1 MMSGS
6 AKHRRYVAV
15 YPVALF
21 VAWVTAWIV
30 NLALRSRTGWDT
42 HTDTVYWISMKVIV
56 WILPA
61 VLAIRL
67 LERAPVGEFMELRRP
82 RPGLLWGLGVG
93 VLLVAVNYLGK
104 TLPSHTT
111 LHTPQLSLVFV
122 NAVVVAPLVEEITL
136 RGFLLKRLELN
147 GQSFWPANA
156 LTTVVFVAMHL
167 PGWYFQGRTTTLIGF
182 AQRAAPLAVLSLLF
196 GWTKKRSGSLYGA
209 IVLHA
214 INNLYSAM
222 FP

>member
-6 AKHRRYVAV
+6 ARHRRYVAV

-67 LERAPVGEFMELRRP
+67 LECAPVGEFMELRRP
-82 RPGLLWGLGVG
+82 RLGLLWGLGVG
-93 VLLVAVNYLGK
+93 VLLW
-104 TLPSHTT
+104 PSTILERRFRRT
-111 LHTPQLSLVFV
+111 RLRTRCSSAWCSSTPWWWRRWSRR
-122 NAVVVAPLVEEITL
+122 L
-136 RGFLLKRLELN
+136 RC
-147 GQSFWPANA
+147 A
-156 LTTVVFVAMHL
+156 
-167 PGWYFQGRTTTLIGF
+167 
-182 AQRAAPLAVLSLLF
+182 
-196 GWTKKRSGSLYGA
+196 GS
-209 IVLHA
+209 
-214 INNLYSAM
+214 S
-222 FP
+222 